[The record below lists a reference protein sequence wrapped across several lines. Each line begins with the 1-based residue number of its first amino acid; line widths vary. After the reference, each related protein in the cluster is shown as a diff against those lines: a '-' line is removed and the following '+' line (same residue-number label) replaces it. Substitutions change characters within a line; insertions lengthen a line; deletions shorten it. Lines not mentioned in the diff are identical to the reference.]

1 MGRDVHGP
9 AVEHQVSDAADEAA
23 PQRRRPQ
30 GGRGLLRRRRRG
42 RVAGGRRRG
51 PIDVKFKDLQTR
63 KGIEK

>member
-1 MGRDVHGP
+1 MRRDVHGP

-30 GGRGLLRRRRRG
+30 GGRGLLRRGRRG

-51 PIDVKFKDLQTR
+51 PIGVKFKNLEVW